1 MRIPAAMFVAVMLP
15 SVALGQEQQVKA
27 SQLISQGYQIVPFG
41 IALVLQKSNSAY
53 FCEFKFSPNS
63 TVNEKAAVI
72 ANASCEQIKYKRERA
87 EGPHEERAP

>member
-1 MRIPAAMFVAVMLP
+1 MFVAVMLP

-63 TVNEKAAVI
+63 TVNEKAAAI
-72 ANASCEQIKYKRERA
+72 ANASCEQIKYKKERA